1 MGESFVCGAE
11 SAEGADT
18 MGNRL
23 YGRQLAIMRVLWKQG
38 DATVAEVQSE
48 LEVER
53 PLAYSTVATVL
64 ARMER
69 KGLVAHRAEG
79 RTFVYRAAV
88 SEDGVGSS
96 MLGELIETVFGGSS
110 TQLVSHL
117 LESREVDSRELGE
130 IKKLV
135 EQHEKKRHNPRKG

>member
-1 MGESFVCGAE
+1 
-11 SAEGADT
+11 

-38 DATVAEVQSE
+38 DATVAEVQSK

-69 KGLVAHRAEG
+69 KGLVTHRAEG
-79 RTFVYRAAV
+79 RTFVYRAVV

-96 MLGELIETVFGGSS
+96 MLGELIETVFGGSP

-117 LESREVDSRELGE
+117 LQSREVDSRELGE

-135 EQHEKKRHNPRKG
+135 EQHEKKCHNPRKG

>member
-1 MGESFVCGAE
+1 MGY
-11 SAEGADT
+11 
-18 MGNRL
+18 RL
-23 YGRQLAIMRVLWKQG
+23 HGRQMAIMRVLWKRG
-38 DATVAEVQSE
+38 ESTVAEVQNE

-88 SEDGVGSS
+88 TEDGVGTSV
-96 MLGELIETVFGGSS
+96 LADLIETVFGGSP
-110 TQLVSHL
+110 TAMVSHL
-117 LESREVDSRELGE
+117 LRSCEVDSRELRR
-130 IKKLV
+130 IRQLV
-135 EQHEKKRHNPRKG
+135 EQHERSRRNPRKE